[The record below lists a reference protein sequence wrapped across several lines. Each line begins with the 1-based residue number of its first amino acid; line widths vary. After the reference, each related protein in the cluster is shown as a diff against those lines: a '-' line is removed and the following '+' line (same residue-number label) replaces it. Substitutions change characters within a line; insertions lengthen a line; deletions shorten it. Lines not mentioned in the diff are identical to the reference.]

1 MTVRQLVPSGAS
13 LADGSGAMFDRIAR
27 RYDLL
32 NRLLS
37 LGLDRRWRRLQ
48 VEALAPL
55 AVSAR
60 VLDLATGTA
69 DVAIAVAR
77 RYPGVTVTGV
87 DPSVAMLALG
97 RRKVS
102 GTGLDDRISLV
113 TGDAQALPFADDS
126 FDATC
131 MSFGIRNV
139 PDRALALREMARVTR
154 PMGKVLILELGEP
167 GPGLVTSLAR
177 LYLHTVVPAL
187 GALVAGAHE
196 YRYLQRSIAAFP
208 PAATFAESMEA
219 AGLTVVGI
227 TSLSFGA
234 AHLFVAQRFDLG
246 SAGQF

>member
-1 MTVRQLVPSGAS
+1 MAIAH
-13 LADGSGAMFDRIAR
+13 LAPAGSAQPDGSGAMFDRIAR

-55 AVSAR
+55 AGSAR

-87 DPSVAMLALG
+87 DPSAGMLAIA
-97 RRKVS
+97 RRKVL
-102 GTGLDDRISLV
+102 GAGLDDRISLV
-113 TGDAQALPFADDS
+113 TGDAQALPFANDS

-139 PDRALALREMARVTR
+139 PDRALALRQMARVTR
-154 PMGKVLILELGEP
+154 PMGKVLILELSEP
-167 GPGLVTSLAR
+167 GPGVVTSLAR
-177 LYLHTVVPAL
+177 LYVHAVVPTL

-208 PAATFAESMEA
+208 PAAAFAESMEA
-219 AGLTVVGI
+219 AGLTMVGI

-234 AHLFVAQRFDLG
+234 AHLFVAQRL
-246 SAGQF
+246 SAA